1 MTTEYILIFITTGSV
16 QEAEMIARTLVEKKL
31 AACGN
36 IVPAIRSVF
45 WWQGNLENEQ
55 EALLI
60 LKSRSVLLS
69 DIITV
74 VKALHSYDE
83 PEIIAMPIF
92 AGSESY
98 LAWIEK
104 ETQQSS

>member
-1 MTTEYILIFITTGSV
+1 MTTEYILIFVTASSV
-16 QEAEMIARTLVEKKL
+16 QEAEMIAKALVEKRL

-36 IVPAIRSVF
+36 IVPAIRSIF

-55 EALLI
+55 ETLLI
-60 LKSRSVLLS
+60 LKSRTALLS
-69 DIITV
+69 DIIAV
-74 VKALHSYDE
+74 VKALHRYAE

-104 ETQQSS
+104 ETQSS

>member
-1 MTTEYILIFITTGSV
+1 MTAEYILTFITTGSV
-16 QEAEMIARTLVEKKL
+16 QEAEILAKTLVEKKL

-36 IVPAIRSVF
+36 IVPAIRSIF
-45 WWQGNLENEQ
+45 WWQGKLENEQ

-60 LKSRSVLLS
+60 LKSRSALLS
-69 DIITV
+69 DIIRV
-74 VKALHSYDE
+74 VKTLHSYDE
-83 PEIIAMPIF
+83 PEIIAIPIL

-104 ETQQSS
+104 ETQSS

>member
-1 MTTEYILIFITTGSV
+1 MTTKYILIFITASSV
-16 QEAEMIARTLVEKKL
+16 QEAEMLATAVVKKKL

-36 IVPAIRSVF
+36 ILPDLRSVF

-60 LKSRSVLLS
+60 LKSRFALLS
-69 DIITV
+69 DIIRV
-74 VKALHSYDE
+74 VKSLHSYDE
-83 PEIIAMPIF
+83 PEIIAIPIL

-98 LAWIEK
+98 LAWIEQ
-104 ETQQSS
+104 ETQTS

>member
-1 MTTEYILIFITTGSV
+1 MTTKYILIFITASSV
-16 QEAEMIARTLVEKKL
+16 QEAEMLATALVKKKL

-36 IVPAIRSVF
+36 ILPDLRSVF

-60 LKSRSVLLS
+60 LKSRFALLS
-69 DIITV
+69 DIIRV
-74 VKALHSYDE
+74 VKSLHSYDE
-83 PEIIAMPIF
+83 PEIIAIPIL

-98 LAWIEK
+98 LAWIEQ
-104 ETQQSS
+104 ETQTS